1 MENLRLRGNDEG
13 EERISGNK
21 DYWEGRII
29 ERSLLLLETGFSY
42 KLEEF

>member
-1 MENLRLRGNDEG
+1 MMKG

-29 ERSLLLLETGFSY
+29 ERSLLLLETDFLY